1 MDVRVLMC
9 TCRLM
14 IQRAVEKKAEVSDF
28 PAAVDSAGGSQ
39 PATAAAETTETAAA
53 PPKREPEELQA
64 FEACQGTSKQEQ
76 PAAVDSSSTAT
87 APLSSVYE
95 PIPPAKDAPA
105 TYCDPPHT
113 RLDEQRESLKT
124 ATSCVRQQASASI
137 VAAPPASAAPSMDF
151 SPLIATPRGA
161 DHLEA
166 LSDDEGEAA
175 AAPAARVPTA
185 AFTDTKTTER
195 TEPATDPAH
204 SAVDVHCREASAGM
218 PVGGE

>member
-1 MDVRVLMC
+1 MC
-9 TCRLM
+9 TGRLM
-14 IQRAVEKKAEVSDF
+14 KQRAVEKKAEVSDL

-53 PPKREPEELQA
+53 PPKREPELQA
-64 FEACQGTSKQEQ
+64 SEACQGTSNQEQ
-76 PAAVDSSSTAT
+76 PAAVNASSTGT
-87 APLSSVYE
+87 APLSRVYE

-105 TYCDPPHT
+105 TYRDPPHS
-113 RLDEQRESLKT
+113 RFDEQRESLKT
-124 ATSCVRQQASASI
+124 ATSCLRQQASPSI

-166 LSDDEGEAA
+166 LSDDEGDAT
-175 AAPAARVPTA
+175 AAPAAHVSTA
-185 AFTDTKTTER
+185 AFTDAKTTER

-204 SAVDVHCREASAGM
+204 SAVDVHCREPSAGM